1 MIEKYRPLIILAAA
15 SIVLIG
21 LWVIP
26 AITHRGTVTGK
37 ERIPGA
43 RYNNA
48 DGSVRVTVDA
58 YYITVEK
65 HSGEQKTFRVSEQEY
80 NINTVGGKYRK
91 E

>member
-1 MIEKYRPLIILAAA
+1 MTERYKPILILVIIA
-15 SIVLIG
+15 IVITL
-21 LWVIP
+21 LWIVP

-43 RYNNA
+43 RHTNA

-65 HSGEQKTFRVSEQEY
+65 HSGELKTFRVSEQEY

>member
-1 MIEKYRPLIILAAA
+1 MTERYKPLLILVVIA
-15 SIVLIG
+15 IVITL
-21 LWVIP
+21 LWIVP

-43 RYNNA
+43 RHTNA

-65 HSGEQKTFRVSEQEY
+65 HSGERVTFRVSEQNY
-80 NINTVGGKYRK
+80 NEAKIGEKYSS
-91 E
+91 

>member
-1 MIEKYRPLIILAAA
+1 MIEKYKPLIILAAA

-43 RYNNA
+43 RHTNA

-65 HSGEQKTFRVSEQEY
+65 HSGERVTFRVSEQNY
-80 NINTVGGKYRK
+80 NEAKIGEKYSS
-91 E
+91 